1 VYIVELYSFFMDNL
15 KYPIGTF
22 APKITYT
29 AEEIAE
35 YITTIEQLPAK
46 LASIVNH
53 FTEQQLTTP
62 YRPQGWT
69 ARQVIHHLAD
79 SHANSYIRF
88 KLALTEHHPTI
99 KPYEEQL
106 WAELPDSKHFPIEA
120 SMAIIGGIHARW
132 VACLRAMQPADW
144 EKGFHHPEKNR
155 VIGLAEA
162 VALYAW
168 HCEHHLGHIRIVAAK

>member
-1 VYIVELYSFFMDNL
+1 MDNL

-22 APKITYT
+22 APKTHYT
-29 AEEIAE
+29 AEEIAGF
-35 YITTIEQLPAK
+35 ITIIEQLPIK
-46 LASIVNH
+46 LANMVNH
-53 FTEQQLTTP
+53 FTAQQLATP

-69 ARQVIHHLAD
+69 ARQVVHHLAD

-106 WAELPDSKHFPIEA
+106 WAELPDSKHFPIQA
-120 SMAIIGGIHARW
+120 SMSILDGIHTRW

-155 VIGLAEA
+155 VITLAEA
-162 VALYAW
+162 AALYAW
-168 HCEHHLGHIRIVAAK
+168 HCEHHLGHIKIVQTA

>member
-1 VYIVELYSFFMDNL
+1 MDNL

-22 APKITYT
+22 APQQSYT
-29 AEEIAE
+29 AEEILAH
-35 YITTIEQLPAK
+35 IDTIEQLPTQ
-46 LASIVNH
+46 LANLVNS
-53 FTEQQLTTP
+53 FSEQQLDTP

-69 ARQVIHHLAD
+69 IRQVIHHLAD

-106 WAELPDSKHFPIEA
+106 WAELPDGKHFPIEA

-162 VALYAW
+162 AALYAW